1 MKKIIKA
8 IVIVIATLGLLV
20 GVASCASKSPEL
32 IEREKKNQESKNKS
46 TLEKENIARKLKLD
60 EDPNRVGYVYIMSFG
75 KFVGYYTIKGKISSN
90 GSQLDPED
98 QIICPLDYTTC
109 SSDGYHVIDGPQDDG
124 TYGEG
129 DPGIFFFTTEGTM
142 VVTDLDY
149 MYSTQPIPNSINVPK
164 LG

>member
-1 MKKIIKA
+1 MKKIIRA
-8 IVIVIATLGLLV
+8 VVIVVAALGLLF
-20 GVASCASKSPEL
+20 GAASCTGKSQEL
-32 IEREKKNQESKNKS
+32 IDREKQNQAAKEKK

-90 GSQLDPED
+90 GSQLEPED
-98 QIICPLDYTTC
+98 QILCPLNYTTC
-109 SSDGYHVIDGPQDDG
+109 SSDGYYVLDGPQDDG

-149 MYSTQPIPNSINVPK
+149 LYSNQPIPAAIDVPK